1 MSNLSTLSKEKKLLI
16 NTIIFSIGNLGSK
29 VISFIIVPIYTLYMN
44 QQEYGLADIMLV
56 TATLLLPVISFSLS
70 EAVLRFLLTKED
82 EEEMVLFNSVIFI
95 SFSGIIFIL
104 LSIILNFIFNSI
116 ALVYLGFFVFFQMY
130 YALFSQYS
138 KGKERNI
145 LFSSMSIILSVFL
158 LALNLVF
165 LSSFDNKV
173 DAFFLAQIISYAAT
187 SMMYFVVLKIYKK
200 LKWRY
205 YNSKV
210 LFDLLRYSVPLIPN
224 QIMWWIMNASS
235 RIFIVNSSGYA
246 ISGLYAVSSKI
257 PSIINIFT
265 TIFLQSWQISAIE
278 EINSKDSSSFF
289 SKVANSMFSLLIIC
303 VSFILLILK
312 PLMKVFVSDTFFD
325 AWKYVPFLLLSLI
338 FSSMSQLVGMSYLAS
353 MKTSGNFFTSVFG
366 AVINLVLNFI
376 LVPSLGAN
384 GASIASAIS
393 FFVVFVI
400 RIIDTRKIV
409 TLHIDKVKWLLSAIV
424 LSVQIYTQF
433 YNYIVI
439 NTALFLCIAL
449 INRNIIFET
458 LKKVIAKNNER
469 RRP

>member
-1 MSNLSTLSKEKKLLI
+1 
-16 NTIIFSIGNLGSK
+16 
-29 VISFIIVPIYTLYMN
+29 
-44 QQEYGLADIMLV
+44 
-56 TATLLLPVISFSLS
+56 
-70 EAVLRFLLTKED
+70 
-82 EEEMVLFNSVIFI
+82 
-95 SFSGIIFIL
+95 
-104 LSIILNFIFNSI
+104 
-116 ALVYLGFFVFFQMY
+116 
-130 YALFSQYS
+130 
-138 KGKERNI
+138 
-145 LFSSMSIILSVFL
+145 
-158 LALNLVF
+158 
-165 LSSFDNKV
+165 
-173 DAFFLAQIISYAAT
+173 
-187 SMMYFVVLKIYKK
+187 
-200 LKWRY
+200 
-205 YNSKV
+205 
-210 LFDLLRYSVPLIPN
+210 
-224 QIMWWIMNASS
+224 
-235 RIFIVNSSGYA
+235 
-246 ISGLYAVSSKI
+246 
-257 PSIINIFT
+257 
-265 TIFLQSWQISAIE
+265 
-278 EINSKDSSSFF
+278 
-289 SKVANSMFSLLIIC
+289 MFSLLIIC

>member
-1 MSNLSTLSKEKKLLI
+1 
-16 NTIIFSIGNLGSK
+16 
-29 VISFIIVPIYTLYMN
+29 MN

-289 SKVANSMFSLLIIC
+289 QK
-303 VSFILLILK
+303 
-312 PLMKVFVSDTFFD
+312 
-325 AWKYVPFLLLSLI
+325 
-338 FSSMSQLVGMSYLAS
+338 
-353 MKTSGNFFTSVFG
+353 
-366 AVINLVLNFI
+366 
-376 LVPSLGAN
+376 
-384 GASIASAIS
+384 
-393 FFVVFVI
+393 
-400 RIIDTRKIV
+400 
-409 TLHIDKVKWLLSAIV
+409 
-424 LSVQIYTQF
+424 
-433 YNYIVI
+433 
-439 NTALFLCIAL
+439 
-449 INRNIIFET
+449 
-458 LKKVIAKNNER
+458 
-469 RRP
+469 